1 MVSVLQPRHQV
12 IEVDRLSRKMKTG
25 KFTEK
30 ELIHFSPTI
39 EKVYD
44 IQQQVIEQRLSPQ
57 IPSMFELSSPQ
68 GGSTFFE
75 GKKIQLNTKSHEK
88 MPSGTKYSAPQMS
101 IINDHHEMDSTDRIK
116 T

>member
-12 IEVDRLSRKMKTG
+12 IEVDRLSKKMRTG
-25 KFTEK
+25 KFTHNEI
-30 ELIHFSPTI
+30 IHFSPTI

-57 IPSMFELSSPQ
+57 IPSMFEISSPA
-68 GGSTFFE
+68 GTFAE

-88 MPSGTKYSAPQMS
+88 MPSGNKYSAPQMS
-101 IINDHHEMDSTDRIK
+101 IIND
-116 T
+116 